1 MSIIPIN
8 AKKNGSLT
16 TSFTASIDFMQ
27 KQPIPII
34 DEKEIVLE
42 MNGMGP
48 MGPTGKTGN
57 GIERIE
63 KTGTSGE
70 IDTYTIFFTNGTS
83 FEYNISNAVV
93 YYYDGPYEV
102 IPMVNTAQ
110 ILPTNNLA
118 MKNDIN
124 IQQIPYYEVSNLS
137 GGITATIGDI
147 N

>member
-16 TSFTASIDFMQ
+16 TSFTASIDLIQ

-34 DEKEIVLE
+34 DEKEIILE

-48 MGPTGKTGN
+48 MGPIGRTGN

-63 KTGTSGE
+63 KTSTSG
-70 IDTYTIFFTNGTS
+70 IVDTYTIFFTDGRQFNYEITNGV
-83 FEYNISNAVV
+83 I

-110 ILPTNNLA
+110 ILPTNNLV
-118 MKNDIN
+118 MRDDIN
-124 IQQIPYYEVSNLS
+124 VEQIPYSEVSNLS